1 MISHRRIR
9 RRTRWLWIGG
19 IVLVAAASAYAVQQ
33 SVTIHVRWKVL
44 PYQTLRLVDEAGN
57 DTSAGYAIPE
67 PSALDRSRG
76 YVEDE
81 NAVRLHVVSNTDW
94 KIQVWIESGDVPG
107 DAVLIRRHGGTYA
120 PVTESPMVL
129 ASGAHGTYDVG
140 VDYRIPVGDDA
151 DGSGREALDI
161 VYTIMS
167 D

>member
-1 MISHRRIR
+1 MILHRRIR
-9 RRTRWLWIGG
+9 RRALWLWIGG

-33 SVTIHVRWKVL
+33 SVAIHVRWKVL
-44 PYQTLRLVDEAGN
+44 PYQTLRLVDGAGN

-76 YVEDE
+76 YIEDE

-94 KIQVWIESGDVPG
+94 KIQVWIESGDASR
-107 DAVLIRRHGGTYA
+107 DDVLVRRHGETYA
-120 PVTESPMVL
+120 LITKSPMVL
-129 ASGAHGTYDVG
+129 ASGAHGTYDIG
-140 VDYRIPVGDDA
+140 VDYRVPVGDEA
-151 DGSGREALDI
+151 GRSLREALDI